1 MECMLKALSYII
13 YRFIISQLF
22 LPLMTDE
29 EAFQDGCP
37 GHYP

>member
-1 MECMLKALSYII
+1 
-13 YRFIISQLF
+13 
-22 LPLMTDE
+22 MTDE